1 MGVSTSVAVN
11 AGTATENA
19 GCFQTVTPTIVRLA
33 RAGRLRNLPIMRCG
47 WLILL
52 GVLLLAGRMTA
63 AEGRSVYENY
73 CAACHGLDGRGKT
86 PQGRKIKAGNLQESR
101 LTDAE
106 ILRRIREG
114 ARNKSGVMVMPAFA
128 KELTADDIDAVLL
141 VVKAFRP
148 PAEPAR

>member
-1 MGVSTSVAVN
+1 
-11 AGTATENA
+11 
-19 GCFQTVTPTIVRLA
+19 
-33 RAGRLRNLPIMRCG
+33 MRCG
-47 WLILL
+47 CLLIL
-52 GVLLLAGRMTA
+52 GVLLLAGRMAA
-63 AEGRSVYENY
+63 AEGRIVYENN

-101 LTDAE
+101 LTDEE

-114 ARNKSGVMVMPAFA
+114 ARNKNGVKVMPAFGQ
-128 KELTADDIDAVLL
+128 ELKAEDIDAVLV